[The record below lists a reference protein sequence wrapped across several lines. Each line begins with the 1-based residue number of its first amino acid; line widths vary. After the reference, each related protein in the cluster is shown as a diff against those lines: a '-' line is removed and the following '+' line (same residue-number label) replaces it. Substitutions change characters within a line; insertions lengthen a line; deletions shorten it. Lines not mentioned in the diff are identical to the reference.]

1 MALTPEEQALK
12 AELLSLSGDLT
23 ITSPE
28 VLDWL
33 ERAVNI
39 MGKGQLKPNERWSY
53 NHATDRLIKEKVQ

>member
-12 AELLSLSGDLT
+12 AELLLLSGELT
-23 ITSPE
+23 VTSPE

-39 MGKGQLKPNERWSY
+39 MGKGQLKSNERWSY

>member
-33 ERAVNI
+33 ERAVNTWV
-39 MGKGQLKPNERWSY
+39 RSS
-53 NHATDRLIKEKVQ
+53 